1 MTNMYIE
8 FQNETKQVM
17 APKTLSELKE
27 MTNYKFS
34 LNICNCLF
42 FYKNEENNN
51 IEIKDEEQF
60 QKILQE
66 LNKKDEP
73 KIYVEEKTKTTEGIT
88 EEKKPEISNENAEI
102 VSEPESDKSKIINN
116 NLTNDNNDNIEDNQ
130 KNIKDNVIQSEDTTK
145 KEDEKTKKELEDL
158 KNNYNELENK
168 YNELKS
174 NYKKLSDENSNLKK
188 EIESQKSQ
196 IEKNEEMKKKIEE
209 YEIKISENNSL
220 QEKIQIAENQNKE
233 MKKKIEEY
241 EKEKIIMMNK
251 IKEIEKKLKNEIEEK
266 NKYIENNKK
275 STCNTIH
282 HEIKCQKCFKEPIV
296 GYRFKCSEC
305 NDYNLCQDCEE
316 KNSINE
322 DHPHFFLKI
331 RNELIEYSYKCL
343 NTKLE
348 SYIHQGVDMAK
359 ITITL
364 KNDKIKWLEGTKLII
379 DRSNSEIDGENIN
392 LNPLKK
398 GEQDNYEINFKG
410 LKNKNPKKYKVFYD
424 FNVNGKNYGDKLCLS
439 INIENTVDKFRE
451 KYSLAKEKY
460 SDEKILLKLEE
471 NNYNFESTFFGL
483 YFS

>member
-1 MTNMYIE
+1 MNNMYIVY
-8 FQNETKQVM
+8 QNETKQIM
-17 APKTLSELKE
+17 APKSLSQLKE
-27 MTNYKFS
+27 MTNYK
-34 LNICNCLF
+34 NIDISNCSF
-42 FYKNEENNN
+42 FFKDEQDNN
-51 IEIKDEEQF
+51 ILIKNDEQF
-60 QKILQE
+60 QQILPE
-66 LNKKDEP
+66 LNKLDKP
-73 KIYVEEKTKTTEGIT
+73 KIYI
-88 EEKKPEISNENAEI
+88 EEKKTTKEKIDKETQKISKDNSEV
-102 VSEPESDKSKIINN
+102 VSIPDSDTSRVINN
-116 NLTNDNNDNIEDNQ
+116 NLTNDNIGNNVEDNQ
-130 KNIKDNVIQSEDTTK
+130 KKIEDKSFQSEDTTK
-145 KEDEKTKKELEDL
+145 KEDEKTKKELDDL

-168 YNELKS
+168 FNELNS
-174 NYKKLSDENSNLKK
+174 NYKKLSDENSELKK
-188 EIESQKSQ
+188 EVESKKSQ

-220 QEKIQIAENQNKE
+220 QQKIEKTEKENKE

-410 LKNKNPKKYKVFYD
+410 LKNKSPKKYKVFYD